1 MRIIG
6 LDPGIEK
13 TGFAILE
20 IVEGKLSLLD
30 CGCITTHNKENF
42 SHRLN
47 TLATDLKKIIRQ
59 WKPTSAGLEQVFF
72 SKNVKTALKV
82 SHARGVIMELLEKHG
97 IPIFEFNPSHIKI
110 AVTGYGKADKV
121 QIQKML
127 HSMLGVSITNDDTAD
142 AIACGITLLMTTK
155 NY

>member
-20 IVEGKLSLLD
+20 IVQGRLSLLD
-30 CGCITTHNKENF
+30 CGCITTNKKDNF

-47 TLATDLKKIIRQ
+47 TLALDLKKIIRA
-59 WKPTSAGLEQVFF
+59 WHPTRAALEQVFF

-82 SHARGVIMELLEKHG
+82 SHARGVIMELLEEHEV
-97 IPIFEFNPSHIKI
+97 PIVEFNPSHIKI
-110 AVTGYGKADKV
+110 AVTGYGKADKI
-121 QIQKML
+121 QIQKMIQY
-127 HSMLGVSITNDDTAD
+127 MLGISVTNDDTAD
-142 AIACGITLLMTTK
+142 AIACGITLLTTQRS
-155 NY
+155 